1 MTMLEYGFA
10 PLEIIWRYRTKASGS
25 LYDDGFVAVRRL
37 ALRHQQSITKPVW
50 GATNKE
56 KLVGLEQD
64 CDTLNDPYSRNAY
77 TGKRVIPVE
86 NKLLIF
92 RAGDLTGNPFG
103 TSPLRNVYLP
113 WKYLQAI
120 EELEASGIAKDLQG
134 LPVLY
139 IPHQFMQEDATPGQ
153 KAFYQYAQNAVRN
166 MQMNT
171 QAGMV
176 LPTIIDEASKVQTV
190 KVELLSTVGKKNYDT
205 EKTKEYYRM
214 LVFVGLSADILLQG
228 NTSVGSF
235 ALGSLKNSMTGNA
248 VENYLKHIV
257 EVLNNDL
264 IRQIYEM
271 NGWDASRRCT
281 LDYEGFEPADLETFS
296 KALQRISSVGLLPK
310 TLDVINT
317 VMRTLG
323 IDELPASTTQDEL
336 DAILSDV
343 TSRAGDGLAT
353 PFEGTRTQ
361 AGTGNDNDTNLEN
374 VA

>member
-1 MTMLEYGFA
+1 
-10 PLEIIWRYRTKASGS
+10 
-25 LYDDGFVAVRRL
+25 
-37 ALRHQQSITKPVW
+37 
-50 GATNKE
+50 
-56 KLVGLEQD
+56 
-64 CDTLNDPYSRNAY
+64 
-77 TGKRVIPVE
+77 
-86 NKLLIF
+86 
-92 RAGDLTGNPFG
+92 
-103 TSPLRNVYLP
+103 
-113 WKYLQAI
+113 
-120 EELEASGIAKDLQG
+120 
-134 LPVLY
+134 
-139 IPHQFMQEDATPGQ
+139 
-153 KAFYQYAQNAVRN
+153 
-166 MQMNT
+166 
-171 QAGMV
+171 MV

-336 DAILSDV
+336 DTILSEV